1 MALIKAGQLVDDAFI
16 SVADDAALPA
26 AGAVIVSLE
35 RWQASG
41 EALLRRDEPV
51 GVRLR
56 SDEPPELI
64 GDGLG
69 KLAVI
74 ALEFPAFRDGRAYSY
89 ARLLR
94 EKYAY
99 RGELRA
105 VGDVLLEQL
114 HFMVRT
120 GFDAFELDSEDPLGD
135 YQVAAEDFSVWYQ
148 PTADCRRTAL
158 ELRRQRRE
166 PALSTTRCGGPKS
179 AFESVG
185 LPGFPRALPAE
196 EPINN

>member
-89 ARLLR
+89 ARLLCSRSPLVPDKKNSNPRPNRRSTICASLTWRNETRNEGPANAPPARPTR
-94 EKYAY
+94 EDRCIRPVVAGKGRPAKMLASGPGP
-99 RGELRA
+99 R
-105 VGDVLLEQL
+105 
-114 HFMVRT
+114 
-120 GFDAFELDSEDPLGD
+120 DPG
-135 YQVAAEDFSVWYQ
+135 V
-148 PTADCRRTAL
+148 PCRYCA
-158 ELRRQRRE
+158 
-166 PALSTTRCGGPKS
+166 PA
-179 AFESVG
+179 
-185 LPGFPRALPAE
+185 
-196 EPINN
+196 